1 MNLLAKQRL
10 KDSVIYL
17 AKAFV
22 FAVGSYLLIYVI
34 YGGIRIS
41 FPAWAAIVLL
51 AFAVAY
57 IPYLLRKAKD
67 RKRSEKSTHG

>member
-1 MNLLAKQRL
+1 MSLLAKQGL
-10 KDSVIYL
+10 KDAGIYL
-17 AKAFV
+17 LKAFV

-41 FPAWAAIVLL
+41 FLAWGAVVLL

-57 IPYLLRKAKD
+57 VPYLIRKARN
-67 RKRSEKSTHG
+67 RKRIQRGGDS